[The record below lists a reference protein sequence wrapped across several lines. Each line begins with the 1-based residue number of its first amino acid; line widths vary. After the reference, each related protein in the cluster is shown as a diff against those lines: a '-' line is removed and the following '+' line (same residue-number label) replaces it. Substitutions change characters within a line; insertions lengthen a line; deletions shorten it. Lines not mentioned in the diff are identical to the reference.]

1 MNVLSSLILDAP
13 VIFAIIFCTVS
24 GWKRGAVRP
33 FINTIGS
40 IISAVISA
48 FLSVNISTVIYN
60 SFLKEILLKQIH
72 NSCLNAN
79 IESIPKYLMLAFQMC
94 KIGKVDISKIMTNSN
109 PEMTLLNIV
118 SPFIINILRVVIGSI
133 IFGVVVFFVRKISKA
148 SNLIFK
154 APVLS
159 QINSAMGALF
169 GFLKGVLI
177 SWVCALFLH
186 ISLIYWNNPP
196 KVFSEPSI
204 YSTSVFVKFYDFNPI
219 TDKFMN
225 NVSNMFE
232 LDFLKWI
239 SKK

>member
-13 VIFAIIFCTVS
+13 VIFAIIFCTVG

-40 IISAVISA
+40 ILSAVISA

-79 IESIPKYLMLAFQMC
+79 IESIPKYIMLAFQMC
-94 KIGKVDISKIMTNSN
+94 KISKVDISKIMTSSN
-109 PEMTLLNIV
+109 PEMILLNIV
-118 SPFIINILRVVIGSI
+118 SPFIINVLRVVIGSI

-196 KVFSEPSI
+196 KVFLEPSI
-204 YSTSVFVKFYDFNPI
+204 YSTSVFVNFYDFNPV
-219 TDKFMN
+219 TNKFIN